1 MVHDPRAMSDGRR
14 DDSGGDEAA
23 QIRLVV
29 NADDFGLSPA
39 ISRGILRAHRDGI
52 VTSTSLLGNVADLQA
67 ARGLLAEAPNLGVGV
82 HLTLTGGASVAPA
95 ESVPSLLAPGG
106 LFHPRGRDF
115 IAAWVRGR
123 IAADDIER
131 ELDAQVARIR
141 DAGIAIDHLDTHHHL
156 GFLPA
161 IGRAVEQ
168 IARRHGIAGVRSVV
182 ERPTLAWVTEPRR
195 GLEAGML
202 TGLAWLTRRQLGARR
217 HGPQSWGYVE
227 AGHLDEIRI
236 LEVIGR
242 LGPGPHELICHPG
255 EEDPQGASFEEPDRY
270 QRTAELASLTSE
282 KVHRALGR
290 RAIQLCRWGDLF

>member
-1 MVHDPRAMSDGRR
+1 MLDDDAPR
-14 DDSGGDEAA
+14 
-23 QIRLVV
+23 IRLVV

-52 VTSTSLLGNVADLQA
+52 VTSTSLLGNVADLQE
-67 ARGLLAEAPNLGVGV
+67 ARAQLAGAPKLGVGV
-82 HLTLTGGASVAPA
+82 HLALTGGAPVSPPDR
-95 ESVPSLLAPGG
+95 VPSLVAPDGR
-106 LFHPRGRDF
+106 FHPRGRDF

-123 IAADDIER
+123 ILAEDIER
-131 ELDAQVARIR
+131 ELEAQVARIR
-141 DAGIAIDHLDTHHHL
+141 DTGLAIDHLDTHHHL

-168 IARRHGIAGVRSVV
+168 IARRHAIPGIRSAV

-195 GLEAGML
+195 GLEAGLL

-236 LEVIGR
+236 LEIIGR
-242 LGPGPHELICHPG
+242 FGPGPHELICHPG
-255 EEDPQGASFEEPDRY
+255 EEDPQAGSVEEPGRY

-290 RAIQLCRWGDLF
+290 RAIDLCRWGDLF